1 MTQRS
6 SQSPRPILI
15 TGFGPFPGVPVNV
28 SGVLAQAIG
37 AAAGQMFPRARFEIA
52 VLPTEWVAA
61 PLLLEELMM
70 RHRPEVALHFGV
82 SNQARGFVVETQ
94 ARNIASHVDA
104 SGAAPITDALFPNHS
119 DAHAATLPAARIVQR
134 LRRAG
139 LPATLSQDA
148 GAYLCNAILFHSL
161 RLGGGLASPA
171 ASGFIHIPT
180 RLPRR
185 SAELTFDDAV
195 RGGLEIVATALRR
208 SPAPRRLMASAEA
221 VAPGPQSRP

>member
-1 MTQRS
+1 MNSLYDTIGLNYADLRRPD
-6 SQSPRPILI
+6 PRI
-15 TGFGPFPGVPVNV
+15 
-28 SGVLAQAIG
+28 AQ
-37 AAAGQMFPRARFEIA
+37 Q
-52 VLPTEWVAA
+52 VD
-61 PLLLEELMM
+61 
-70 RHRPEVALHFGV
+70 VALGDAQTVLNVGAGAGSYEPLHRRIT
-82 SNQARGFVVETQ
+82 AVEPSSEMIRQRT
-94 ARNIASHVDA
+94 A
-104 SGAAPITDALFPNHS
+104 
-119 DAHAATLPAARIVQR
+119 PAARIVQR